1 MTIYQLIVY
10 NKIGS
15 VNVSQKI
22 ISSEA
27 DVIAFLKALKDVLT
41 EPVFDIS
48 KDLDILLKKTV
59 ELPTDPF
66 TTFNTLQ
73 ALEFDR
79 HDVLNH
85 LLALDISEY
94 IETFIDDKNSALPP
108 FFAFGKMIKN
118 REVYIKV
125 KIRDRKNCKVFCVS
139 FHFARYPFPAI
150 RPYV

>member
-1 MTIYQLIVY
+1 
-10 NKIGS
+10 
-15 VNVSQKI
+15 VNQKF

-27 DVIAFLKALKDVLT
+27 DIVAFLKVLKEVLT
-41 EPVFDIS
+41 DPDFNVSI
-48 KDLDILLKKTV
+48 DLDILPKKAV
-59 ELPTDPF
+59 ELPTDPY

-79 HDVLNH
+79 HDVCNH

-94 IETFIDDKNSALPP
+94 METFIDNKNNDLPP

-125 KIRDRKNCKVFCVS
+125 KIRDKKNRKVFCVS